1 MYQEEFAEI
10 LSYHFMV
17 FTMMKIRKNIKKNKK
32 LEFLI
37 DIFKKKELKRN
48 IRKPYSRNALGIF
61 NTLYLH
67 IFVTLCASVRHFS
80 FLVIIFL

>member
-17 FTMMKIRKNIKKNKK
+17 FIMMKIRKNIKKNKK

-37 DIFKKKELKRN
+37 DILKKRN
-48 IRKPYSRNALGIF
+48 QRGIYE
-61 NTLYLH
+61 NLVQEMRLE
-67 IFVTLCASVRHFS
+67 
-80 FLVIIFL
+80 FLIPCTYIFL